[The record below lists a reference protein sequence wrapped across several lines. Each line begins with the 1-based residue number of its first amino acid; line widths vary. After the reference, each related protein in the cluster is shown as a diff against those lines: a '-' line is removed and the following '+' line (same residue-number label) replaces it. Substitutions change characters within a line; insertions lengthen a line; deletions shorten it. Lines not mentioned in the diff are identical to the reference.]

1 MTLSIKK
8 WAQDDRPREKL
19 LAKGKEA
26 LSNAELLA
34 ILLGSGSRSESA
46 VQLAQRILA
55 SIDNDLILLGQKGVK
70 DLIQFKGVGEAKAI
84 TIIAAIELA
93 RRRQLTDTKTKPQIA
108 SSDDAYKLLA
118 PILQEKSI
126 EEFWILLLN
135 RNNRVTDQ
143 CMISSGGVSGTI
155 VDAKVVF
162 KHALD
167 SLSSGIILAHNHP
180 SGNLQPSNADIK
192 LTEKL
197 VLAGKS
203 LDISVLDHLIVS
215 SKGYFSFRDE
225 GLI

>member
-143 CMISSGGVSGTI
+143 YMISSGGVSGTI

>member
-19 LAKGKEA
+19 LAKGKQA

-34 ILLGSGSRSESA
+34 ILLGSGSRNESA

-70 DLIQFKGVGEAKAI
+70 DLSLFKGVGEAKAI

-93 RRRQLTDTKTKPQIA
+93 RRRQLTDAKTKPQIT
-108 SSDDAYKLLA
+108 SSEDAFTLLA

-135 RNNRVTDQ
+135 RNNKVTDQ
-143 CMISSGGVSGTI
+143 YMISSGGVSGTI

-167 SLSSGIILAHNHP
+167 SLASGMILAHNHP
-180 SGNLQPSNADIK
+180 SGNLQPSQADIK
-192 LTEKL
+192 LTAKL

-203 LDISVLDHLIVS
+203 LDISVLDHLIIS
-215 SKGYFSFRDE
+215 TEGYYSFRDE
-225 GLI
+225 GMI